1 MLNMLSSATRVS
13 LLIMILILCGVNV
26 FALVYYPE
34 TIFNTTFL
42 VFKDIILMICAFFF
56 GKSTGGENMGIKQP
70 ETEKSTIDPASV

>member
-1 MLNMLSSATRVS
+1 MLSSATRVS
-13 LLIMILILCGVNV
+13 LLLLVVSLIGINII
-26 FALVYYPE
+26 ALLFYPE

-56 GKSTGGENMGIKQP
+56 GKSTGGENMGIKQS